1 MMLDA
6 FRKLSQSWAAK
17 VVLAVIALSFVLWG
31 VSGYLFSNDS
41 GEQVVAKV
49 DGEKISAALFQQ
61 RLHDAKEHYA
71 QVFGPQAAAEMA
83 KDPGFARDVL
93 NGLIDNLL
101 LAHEARKLGL
111 QVPDSALAQKIE
123 GISAF
128 ADKGKFSR
136 AKYQE
141 VLRANGLTPVKFE
154 AMLRD
159 SMLLEQ
165 LQAVPQILAEAST
178 KDAES
183 AWSWSQEYRDARVV
197 QIPVS
202 NFLKAAEPT
211 DAEIRA
217 YYESHKSSYQ
227 LPAEV
232 EVQYVTLGPSDF
244 GQQGGSATATAA
256 STSSVA
262 TDHGSP
268 QLAFESQIENFKDK
282 LFSDSGS
289 LAGVA
294 KAYGLKIHDSGPLVA
309 GKVASSGVFADPKAL
324 DLAFSKA
331 VLAGK
336 NSSALSL
343 SNGDLLAVHL
353 VHYTPP
359 RTQDLQAV
367 RQDIAASLAE
377 QKARQ
382 LAKER
387 ARELLAAAQKS
398 KDPKD
403 LDPNGSY
410 PEKRYSDLARHSSVG
425 LDPALMNAIFLA
437 PAPEGQGAP
446 SFGMVD
452 QKDGYALYALTRV
465 ILPNRALLNPSVT
478 QEIQR
483 SLEEQRARL
492 LTTGYLQALRQKARI
507 RIHDDVLKRFE

>member
-1 MMLDA
+1 MLDA

-17 VVLAVIALSFVLWG
+17 IVLALIALSFVLWG
-31 VSGYLFSNDS
+31 VSDYLFSTGS
-41 GEQVVAKV
+41 GEQVVARV

-61 RLHDAKEHYA
+61 RLNDAKERYA
-71 QVFGPQAAAEMA
+71 QIFGPQAAAEMA
-83 KDPGFARDVL
+83 KGPGFARDVL
-93 NGLIDNLL
+93 SGLIDNLV

-123 GISAF
+123 GMSVF

-141 VLRANGLTPVKFE
+141 VLRANGLTPAKFE

-165 LQAVPQILAEAST
+165 LQAVPQILAVASR

-183 AWSWSQEYRDARVV
+183 AWSWSQEYRDVRVV
-197 QIPVS
+197 EIPFS
-202 NFLKAAEPT
+202 GFLKAAAPS
-211 DAEIRA
+211 DAEIQA
-217 YYESHKSSYQ
+217 YYQSYKASYQ

-232 EVQYVTLGPSDF
+232 EVQYVTFGPEDF
-244 GQQGGSATATAA
+244 RKSSGSATASTA
-256 STSSVA
+256 STDSQAGGTSSA
-262 TDHGSP
+262 E
-268 QLAFESQIENFKDK
+268 LAFESQIENFKDK

-294 KAYGLKIHDSGPLVA
+294 RAYGLKIRDSGPLTA
-309 GKVASSGVFADPKAL
+309 GKPPSSGVFADPKAL

-336 NSSALSL
+336 NSSALTL
-343 SNGDLLAVHL
+343 PNGDLLAVHL

-359 RTQDLQAV
+359 RAQELQAV
-367 RQDIAASLAE
+367 RKEIAATLAE
-377 QKARQ
+377 RK
-382 LAKER
+382 
-387 ARELLAAAQKS
+387 ARELAKARAQELLTAAQKS

-403 LDPNGSY
+403 LDPDGSY
-410 PEKRYSDLARHSSVG
+410 PEKRYSDLARHSSSG
-425 LDPALMNAIFLA
+425 LDPALTRAIFLA

-446 SFGMVD
+446 SFGMVE
-452 QKDGYALYALTRV
+452 QKDGYALFALTRV
-465 ILPNRALLNPSVT
+465 ILPNLALLNPSVT

-492 LTTGYLQALRQKARI
+492 LTTAYLQALRHKARI
-507 RIHDDVLKRFE
+507 RIHEDVLKHFE